1 MNFEGYAGGAIMST
15 PETGD
20 AKLVA
25 DVMSDAKSMLTAAEA
40 EEARQLDMLAPTAEE
55 MVEAREALGPAA
67 GKMAVLREAR
77 NRRGRPKGS
86 KNRRTDDLARYLL
99 GFGQHPAITMMQIQS
114 TPPEVL
120 IEASKQEKV
129 HSFSKLGEPR
139 IVIERLTYSEAQSL
153 RIRCAEGL
161 MPYFESKKPVAVDM
175 TFSGVADLI
184 IEGVTHSREEVA
196 DIVDA
201 DFLDLDG
208 EGGEGA
214 G

>member
-1 MNFEGYAGGAIMST
+1 MST

-25 DVMSDAKSMLTAAEA
+25 DVMRDARSLLSAAEA

-55 MVEAREALGPAA
+55 MVEAREALGPNA

-77 NRRGRPKGS
+77 ARRGRPPGS
-86 KNRRTDDLARYLL
+86 RNKRTDDLAKYLL

-129 HSFSKLGEPR
+129 HSFSKLGEAR
-139 IVIERLTYSEAQSL
+139 IVIERMTYSEAQAL
-153 RIRCAEGL
+153 RTRCAEGL

-175 TFSGVADLI
+175 TFNGVADLI
-184 IEGVTHSREEVA
+184 IEGLTHSSEEVA

-201 DFLDLDG
+201 DFLDLGG
-208 EGGEGA
+208 EGGEEA
-214 G
+214 E